1 MTLGNDKKNISREDY
16 ESMIQQQSQG
26 MKKSNLMIIPDIKKS
41 RVEEE
46 DSEFNTEHSKKTSE
60 DH

>member
-46 DSEFNTEHSKKTSE
+46 DSEFNTEHSKKT
-60 DH
+60 